1 MTHKQ
6 LPTAA
11 QVGAYLTAHGWR
23 FARPMK
29 QPGSVFVY
37 RQLSDSGKPLELFV
51 PDDEGLEFNEHG
63 RSVMAVVE
71 TIMSFEG
78 RDARSVLA
86 DMLAA
91 EPAPAAEPPA
101 VPVP

>member
-11 QVGAYLTAHGWR
+11 QVGAYLSAHGWR

-29 QPGSVFVY
+29 HPGSVFTY
-37 RQLSDSGKPLELFV
+37 RQLSDSGRPIELFV
-51 PDDEGLEFNEHG
+51 PDDEGLEFNERG

-71 TIMSFEG
+71 TVVSFEG
-78 RDARSVLA
+78 REAQSVLA
-86 DMLAA
+86 DMLAI
-91 EPAPAAEPPA
+91 EPVPAPEPPG